1 MNGTSVNF
9 SATPQVGPFGLNMRA
24 DYKASGANEDL
35 FLSYLLGSLTNGEE
49 AALPFQL
56 PSGLAA
62 SGEGTPTNGD
72 RMKETPFTL
81 GDLSDAQL
89 QILMQ
94 LLALLGLV
102 QGKESETFISTIS
115 TTPSVPGESIPSAAL
130 LGDGQILQILSGSG
144 RKNLL
149 SLLQPSLS
157 TDSIPPLPDSVLN
170 GGNENLIAKVE
181 NLLTLLLPSGDSS
194 LLTKEKLTSLI
205 NALFT
210 TNGNMVPQS
219 LSYRNEGVKPD
230 PFLSWLT
237 DIVNA
242 EQGRSAFN
250 EKASA
255 PAMSNQSIL
264 SDFQEGKEGSSS
276 QKEGSEPMTTKAGFH
291 QLLGGWLEKGNL
303 QTAGKIPQVIHAGQM
318 REELT
323 RLILSHLQVN
333 RFADGT
339 SEAHL
344 KLFPESLGTLDV
356 KMTMRHGLLQAT
368 FVVDSLQGKDL
379 LEQNLNQLRHQLA
392 LQGIQ
397 VEKMEILMPDK
408 TPQQALAWQQ
418 NGEERRER
426 REAWISWRRDGKTD
440 ENFSTLLEGVSSLP
454 SV

>member
-1 MNGTSVNF
+1 MNGTIVNF
-9 SATPQVGPFGLNMRA
+9 STTPQVGPFSFSMRA
-24 DYKASGANEDL
+24 GNKASGANEDL
-35 FLSYLLGSLTNGEE
+35 FLSYLLGSLTDGEE

-56 PSGLAA
+56 PPGLAS

-72 RMKETPFTL
+72 RMKEAPFTL
-81 GDLSDAQL
+81 GGLSDVQL

-94 LLALLGLV
+94 LLTLLGFV
-102 QGKESETFISTIS
+102 QKGESQTVISA
-115 TTPSVPGESIPSAAL
+115 TPSVPGESIPSAAL
-130 LGDGQILQILSGSG
+130 AGDGQILQILSGSE

-157 TDSIPPLPDSVLN
+157 TDSIPPLPYSALN

-194 LLTKEKLTSLI
+194 FLTKEKLTSLL

-210 TNGNMVPQS
+210 TNGDMVPQS
-219 LSYRNEGVKPD
+219 LSYRNGRVKPD
-230 PFLSWLT
+230 QLLAWLT

-250 EKASA
+250 EKA
-255 PAMSNQSIL
+255 PDPVMPKPSIL
-264 SDFQEGKEGSSS
+264 SDFQEGEQGGST
-276 QKEGSEPMTTKAGFH
+276 QKEGNEPTTTKAGFH
-291 QLLGGWLEKGNL
+291 QLLGGWLDKGSF
-303 QTAGKIPQVIHAGQM
+303 QTTGKIPQVIHAGQM

-333 RFADGT
+333 RFSDGT

-356 KMTMRHGLLQAT
+356 KMTMQHGLLQAT
-368 FVVDSLQGKDL
+368 FVVDSVQGKEL

-392 LQGIQ
+392 QQGIQ

-426 REAWISWRRDGKTD
+426 REAWIPWRRDGKTE
-440 ENFSTLLEGVSSLP
+440 ENFSTLLEGTTSLP